1 MLLRVQPRVQGLRM
15 TYDVVVVGGG
25 AAGLSAG
32 VMLARARRR
41 VVVLDDGTP
50 RNAPAAGMHGFLGHD
65 GIAPD
70 ELLARGRA
78 ELAHYGGELL
88 QTRAVA
94 ARPGFEVDLCDG
106 SVLRSRRLLVAT
118 GLTDVLPDVPGVR
131 ERWGRDVVHCPYC
144 HGWEHRDARV
154 AVLGASPM
162 TVHAALLWTQWT
174 RDVVLLQHTAPAPS
188 DLQRRQLAAR
198 GVAVVEGRV
207 ERLEV
212 VDDRVAGAVVDGRLV
227 PCAVVV
233 SAGSFAPRSELLTG
247 FGLLPEPMLM
257 GDVEVGTR
265 IPTGPAGT
273 TSVPGLYVAGNLG
286 DPSAQ
291 VVAAAA
297 QGGLAAGMINMD
309 LLMEDVTAATA

>member
-1 MLLRVQPRVQGLRM
+1 M

-25 AAGLSAG
+25 AAGLAAG
-32 VMLARARRR
+32 VTLARARRR

-50 RNAPAAGMHGFLGHD
+50 RNAPAAGVHGFLGHD
-65 GIAPD
+65 GIAPG

-78 ELAHYGGELL
+78 ELAQYGGELV

-106 SVLRSRRLLVAT
+106 SLLRARRLLVAT

-144 HGWEHRDARV
+144 HGYEHRDSRV
-154 AVLGASPM
+154 AVLGSSPM

-174 RDVVLLQHTAPAPS
+174 PHVVLLRHTAPELT

-198 GVAVVEGRV
+198 GVEVVEGTV

-212 VDDRVAGAVVDGRLV
+212 VDDRITGAVVEGQLV
-227 PCAVVV
+227 PCEVVV
-233 SAGSFAPRSELLTG
+233 SAGSFAPRSDLLTG
-247 FGLLPEPMLM
+247 FGVLPEPMLV
-257 GDVEVGTR
+257 GDVVVGTR
-265 IPTGPAGT
+265 IATTGPAGA

-291 VVAAAA
+291 VVGAAA
-297 QGGLAAGMINMD
+297 QGVMAGGMINMD
-309 LLMEDVTAATA
+309 LLMEDVTAAIA